1 MQATEAQI
9 VESRVVHARRELVF
23 QMFTDA
29 EHVSNWWGPRGFITK
44 TEQMDVH
51 PGRLWVHTLIS
62 AEGVAY
68 PSGAGVC

>member
-29 EHVSNWWGPRGFITK
+29 EHVSNWWGREDSLRRRSRWMFIRAACGST
-44 TEQMDVH
+44 
-51 PGRLWVHTLIS
+51 R
-62 AEGVAY
+62 
-68 PSGAGVC
+68 